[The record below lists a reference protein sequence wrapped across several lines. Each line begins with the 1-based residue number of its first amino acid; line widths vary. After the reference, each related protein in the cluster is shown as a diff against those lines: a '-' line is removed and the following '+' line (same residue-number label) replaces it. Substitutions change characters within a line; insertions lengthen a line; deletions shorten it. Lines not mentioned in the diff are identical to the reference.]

1 MNEQQFEEC
10 SLEDATH
17 VEVNGVRHEL
27 NDNVQYFCNGDL
39 LGIRWRDEYTF
50 IPEELFSTLGIQP
63 LKEVNPEPIGF
74 EATFVK
80 YDGEWHTL
88 FSLHGLK
95 HVGCREAKFKCVQIL
110 EEKK

>member
-1 MNEQQFEEC
+1 MSEKKFEEC
-10 SLEDATH
+10 SLKEASH
-17 VEVNGVRHEL
+17 VEINKVVYQIVGNICTYNIGL
-27 NDNVQYFCNGDL
+27 
-39 LGIRWRDEYTF
+39 RWLEQDVW
-50 IPEELFSTLGIQP
+50 IPIELFPILGIQP